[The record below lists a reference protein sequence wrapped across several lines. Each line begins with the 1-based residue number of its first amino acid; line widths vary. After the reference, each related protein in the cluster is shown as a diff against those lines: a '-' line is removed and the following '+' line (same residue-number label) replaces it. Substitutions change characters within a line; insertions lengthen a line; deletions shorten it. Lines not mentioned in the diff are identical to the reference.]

1 MTPPANRLRRDRA
14 SPGVDPAPI
23 RYSWLDFIALI
34 FYLCAVIGFWL
45 MLLPSV
51 AILDKHEDKVQ
62 FLARGLKFY
71 NPLQVGAL
79 GIILFTGAF
88 QLTELKAAY
97 RETFV
102 KQLAFKLGVKLFF
115 AFLLVL
121 FSVYQALGIGH
132 RFVRRYEGGDT
143 VTAPELDSIVRRL
156 KSANWCILLLTA
168 ITLWLGLRLRY

>member
-1 MTPPANRLRRDRA
+1 ML
-14 SPGVDPAPI
+14 
-23 RYSWLDFIALI
+23 YSWLHLIALI
-34 FYLCAVIGFWL
+34 VYLGAVVGLWL

-51 AILDKHEDKVQ
+51 AVLEKHEDRVS

-102 KQLAFKLGVKLFF
+102 KQFGYPLAIKLIFT
-115 AFLLVL
+115 FLLVI

-132 RFVRRYEGGDT
+132 RFVRRHEGGDT
-143 VTAPELDSIVRRL
+143 VTAPELQSIIARL
-156 KSANWCILLLTA
+156 KSANWCILILAA
-168 ITLWLGLRLRY
+168 ITLWLGLRLRI

>member
-1 MTPPANRLRRDRA
+1 ML
-14 SPGVDPAPI
+14 
-23 RYSWLDFIALI
+23 YSWLHLIALVVYI
-34 FYLCAVIGFWL
+34 GAVVGLWF
-45 MLLPSV
+45 MLLPAV
-51 AILDKHEDKVQ
+51 TILPNDEAKAQ
-62 FLARGLKFY
+62 LLARGLKFY

-121 FSVYQALGIGH
+121 FIVYQALGIGH
-132 RFVRRYEGGDT
+132 RFVRRHEGGNT

-168 ITLWLGLRLRY
+168 